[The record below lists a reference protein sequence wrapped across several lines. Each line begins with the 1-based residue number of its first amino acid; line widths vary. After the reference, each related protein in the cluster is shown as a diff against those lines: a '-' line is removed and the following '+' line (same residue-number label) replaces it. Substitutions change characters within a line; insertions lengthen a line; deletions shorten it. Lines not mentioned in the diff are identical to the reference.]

1 MRAILATVAVLAA
14 CTVANAQAPTP
25 STISQETSG
34 RVLRLLEGTGYRYE
48 KLSATTW
55 VLNFKGDHLQS
66 IRLYVIATDSEVT
79 LLGVIGS
86 SAEIDRM
93 PGAARQLLKFNDRID
108 GLTFLIDAE
117 DDYCVMLRHQ
127 LKQLNTA
134 SFKASVEIVAN
145 AADDGFGEIS
155 SLSTTTAP
163 APGVDT
169 SGTSRAPASASHSVE
184 VLNGAASVAMDP
196 NKWKEVR
203 ADGAGHR
210 NFHHASGEVFAAIIA
225 ERLAIPM
232 DKLKALALVNAKQAS
247 PDMKVVEES
256 RRTVNGVEV
265 LTMRFEGTVNGVR
278 FAYLGLY
285 YGGEQGVVQV
295 LTYTGRNLFDEYR
308 SVMEEFLNGFKL
320 K

>member
-1 MRAILATVAVLAA
+1 MWL
-14 CTVANAQAPTP
+14 
-25 STISQETSG
+25 
-34 RVLRLLEGTGYRYE
+34 
-48 KLSATTW
+48 
-55 VLNFKGDHLQS
+55 LNFKGDHLQS
-66 IRLYVIATDSEVT
+66 IRLYVIATDSELT

-93 PGAARQLLKFNDRID
+93 PGAARQLLVLNDRSD
-108 GLTFLIDAE
+108 GLTFFIDVD
-117 DDYCVMLRHQ
+117 DDYVVVSRHQ

-134 SFKASVEIVAN
+134 SFKTSVDSVAS

-196 NKWKEVR
+196 NKWTEVK
-203 ADGAGHR
+203 AGGAGPR
-210 NFHHASGEVFAAIIA
+210 NFHHASGDVYAMIIA

-232 DKLKALALVNAKQAS
+232 DKLKGLALANAKQAS
-247 PDMKVVEES
+247 PDMKVVEEA
-256 RRTVNGVEV
+256 RRNVNGVEV